1 MLPIANLKPSSSCN
15 YGARREPLHN
25 KPRSAKRSAKRS
37 ATITLTTDNQ
47 RLMEDKR
54 IGLSLLL
61 ICELILG
68 GFIFSIGGWMT
79 VLIGALATVA
89 IVSGI
94 FGIIILLES

>member
-1 MLPIANLKPSSSCN
+1 MK
-15 YGARREPLHN
+15 
-25 KPRSAKRSAKRS
+25 
-37 ATITLTTDNQ
+37 
-47 RLMEDKR
+47 DKR
-54 IGLSLLL
+54 IGLALLL

>member
-1 MLPIANLKPSSSCN
+1 MK
-15 YGARREPLHN
+15 
-25 KPRSAKRSAKRS
+25 
-37 ATITLTTDNQ
+37 
-47 RLMEDKR
+47 DKR
-54 IGLSLLL
+54 IGLALLL
-61 ICELILG
+61 ICKLILG